1 MPLVE
6 QHVIA
11 RTDQHDRPINAAAF
25 ASQHLWNAA
34 NDLLAD
40 VTSLVSRWCARLVSP
55 RSAQRRTE
63 PLVLVWEAPDAT
75 G

>member
-1 MPLVE
+1 MHLVE

-11 RTDQHDRPINAAAF
+11 RTDRRYRPLDAMAF
-25 ASQHLWNAA
+25 ASKHLWNAA

-40 VTSLVSRWCARLVSP
+40 VTSMVSRLCTQLSGQQ
-55 RSAQRRTE
+55 SAQRTTE
-63 PLVLVWEAPDAT
+63 KLVRALEAPDAA

>member
-6 QHVIA
+6 PPVIA
-11 RTDQHDRPINAAAF
+11 RTDRHDRPIDAAAF

-34 NDLLAD
+34 HSLLAEG
-40 VTSLVSRWCARLVSP
+40 TSLVSRWGVRRSGPWSAP
-55 RSAQRRTE
+55 RTTE
-63 PLVLVWEAPDAT
+63 KIVQAGEAPDAA

>member
-1 MPLVE
+1 ME

-11 RTDQHDRPINAAAF
+11 RADQHDRPIDATAF
-25 ASQHLWNAA
+25 ASKHLWNAA

-40 VTSLVSRWCARLVSP
+40 VTSMVSRWCARLNEQQ
-55 RSAQRRTE
+55 SAQLTTE
-63 PLVLVWEAPDAT
+63 KLVQVLEAFDAA